1 MDNKNLN
8 VNTLTCSLAPV
19 ALGYDV
25 SEAAAPLKCLT
36 GNFTYIT
43 SKLEA
48 NLGAD
53 PEYNVPAALSSV
65 SANCYDIMD
74 NSNKLLDNFVTN
86 CCSVMILY

>member
-19 ALGYDV
+19 ALGCDV

-48 NLGAD
+48 NLGAL
-53 PEYNVPAALSSV
+53 NTMSLLLSAAWT
-65 SANCYDIMD
+65 IQ
-74 NSNKLLDNFVTN
+74 TN
-86 CCSVMILY
+86 YWTTL